1 MTITQLPGTIA
12 TKPCEPG
19 PDVCGC
25 LTTNWM
31 PNAPAVLVNPSASPI
46 DLLGW
51 CHGEVES
58 LRATAAAVSIAEC
71 ALRADDL
78 NAIFYHRLVPLEA
91 MLRHALDR
99 LVMQKLGA

>member
-1 MTITQLPGTIA
+1 MTSTQHPNIIA
-12 TKPCEPG
+12 AEASQLG

-25 LTTNWM
+25 LSSNWL
-31 PNAPAVLVNPSASPI
+31 PQAPAVLANPNAGPM

-71 ALRADDL
+71 GLKANDI

-99 LVMQKLGA
+99 LAMLKVGA